1 VATFQERPAYAQI
14 ADDLRRQI
22 TDGALS
28 AGDRIPSEQELMT
41 DYGVSRIVVRMAIDV
56 LQNEGLVTKQQG
68 RGTFVREQRPLRK
81 RVVGDLYAKRPTG
94 SPMKR
99 AAEAQGR
106 RSEWEY
112 QSRRTTATKAI
123 AERLN
128 IEAGDEVMRTN
139 YRFFADDEPIM
150 LSTSYEPLA
159 ITGATPIEQPEGGM
173 ITGVVPRFDSIGLF
187 ITHVVEDV
195 NARAPRPYEAESLGM
210 APGVPVMA
218 ISRTY
223 FADQLRLETC
233 DIVVAA
239 DRYTLSYTVPI
250 PPAEQAVG
258 E

>member
-22 TDGALS
+22 TDGALV
-28 AGDRIPSEQELMT
+28 AGDKIPSEQELMA

-56 LQNEGLVTKQQG
+56 LQNEGLVSKQQG
-68 RGTFVREQRPLRK
+68 RGTFVREQRPVRQ
-81 RVVGDLYAKRPTG
+81 RVLGDLYGKRPTS

-123 AERLN
+123 AERLH
-128 IEAGDEVMRTN
+128 IQAGDEVMRTN

-159 ITGATPIEQPEGGM
+159 ITGGTAIEQPEGGA
-173 ITGVVPRFDSIGLF
+173 ITGVVPRFDSLGLH
-187 ITHVVEDV
+187 ITHVTEDV
-195 NARAPRPYEAESLGM
+195 NARAPRPYEAEALDI

-218 ISRTY
+218 INRTY
-223 FADQLRLETC
+223 IVTDRPVETC
-233 DIVVAA
+233 DIIVAA
-239 DRYTLSYTVPI
+239 DRYTLTYNVPI
-250 PPAEQAVG
+250 PAAEA
-258 E
+258 